1 MRGNIGR
8 WLLPAVGDSAA
19 GEEIRVVA
27 GVEIVDTEDHLSV

>member
-8 WLLPAVGDSAA
+8 WRLWAAGDLAA